1 MKSPKN
7 FGLDLSQVAVVLVG
21 RLGQAGHVGLF
32 GHRLAIRHHWVAHN
46 EVTLG
51 ILVLPWANPRFQNHP
66 RLVENL
72 DWMIPIGPSWVKRNA
87 IFWGAIFIYICIYGG
102 FRSQKNTLLFCMKK
116 EKKLTARLKS
126 ASPRAKQT
134 YNQRK
139 DDKEHFAMFQ
149 TYMIDLNSF
158 TSFTKQTKSHQLPQS
173 TFFLT
178 KHPNLQVNRRVKN
191 LPSPNRV

>member
-1 MKSPKN
+1 MKSHWAYSS
-7 FGLDLSQVAVVLVG
+7 FLGLTRASKTTQGWWKILIEWYLSDLVG
-21 RLGQAGHVGLF
+21 WNVTPFFEVRYLYIYVYMGVLGARKIHCCF
-32 GHRLAIRHHWVAHN
+32 AW
-46 EVTLG
+46 
-51 ILVLPWANPRFQNHP
+51 
-66 RLVENL
+66 
-72 DWMIPIGPSWVKRNA
+72 
-87 IFWGAIFIYICIYGG
+87 
-102 FRSQKNTLLFCMKK
+102 KK